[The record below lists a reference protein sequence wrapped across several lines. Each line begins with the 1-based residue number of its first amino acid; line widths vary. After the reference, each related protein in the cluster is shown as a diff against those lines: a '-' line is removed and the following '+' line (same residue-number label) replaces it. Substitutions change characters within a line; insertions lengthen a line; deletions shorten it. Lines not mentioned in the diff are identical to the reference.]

1 MLTSAASPAL
11 GRIVEDDPRALSERD
26 WSELRVALFEKDHLL
41 LFRGN
46 PLDDDEHL
54 AVVRHF
60 GPVAPEGRGGAELVR
75 WVSNVRPDGAL
86 GSIAATWHIDY
97 GFFERPYEALSLY
110 GSVIPETGAET
121 WFCNAKAAAADLP
134 GDLRQRVEGLQAR
147 QVADVTCSVGEAGVR
162 VRLGRLDESYPH
174 FVRPVLWPHHVT
186 RDPIL
191 GVWEQQTDALLPLP
205 DDESNELIEALFAH
219 LYRPEHLYVHHW
231 ELHDLVVWD
240 NHAIQH
246 SRPDV
251 GHDHPRTLRRVSI
264 GQPQDLTI
272 FASRRPW
279 LAERQ
284 GPGRL
289 KG

>member
-1 MLTSAASPAL
+1 MHTYPASPAL
-11 GRIVEDDPRALSERD
+11 GRIVEGDPRRLSERD
-26 WSELRVALFEKDHLL
+26 WSELRAVLFETDHLL
-41 LFRGN
+41 VFRGN
-46 PLDDDEHL
+46 RLDDQEHL
-54 AVVRHF
+54 EVARHF
-60 GPVAPEGRGGAELVR
+60 GPIAPEGHGGAELVR
-75 WVSNVRPDGAL
+75 WVSNVRPDGSL

-110 GSVIPETGAET
+110 GSVIPESGAET
-121 WFCNAKAAAADLP
+121 WFCNAMVAADDLS
-134 GDLRQRVEGLQAR
+134 GDLLGRVEGLLAR
-147 QVADVTCSVGEAGVR
+147 QVADATCPVGEAGVR

-186 RDPIL
+186 GAPIL

-205 DDESNELIEALFAH
+205 DKDSNELIEALFAH

-231 ELHDLVVWD
+231 ELDDLLVWD
-240 NHAIQH
+240 NHALQH

-251 GHDHPRTLRRVSI
+251 GKEHARTLRRVSI

-279 LAERQ
+279 LAER
-284 GPGRL
+284 
-289 KG
+289 